1 MNFID
6 LRKFEFETDKI
17 ISSND
22 SEFIFGNTEQEEGIY
37 VRYFYIYN
45 MKNNVIHKINKIG
58 IETSECAYY
67 NSNII
72 KKNIYTNVYKVRG
85 EDTETSIYRINIIN
99 GQVDKLYSIHGDL
112 GIIILSDR
120 YVILRG
126 SNYEIDEEHSDVQK
140 DIRGEYEY
148 AILCDIKDKKQYE
161 INDKR
166 VVLGIRDYFIPYIVD
181 EDSYIVFE
189 EAYME
194 DWELEYMFEDG
205 IKKEEF
211 YRDSYRES
219 INIIS
224 IDKFVESVKNGCNVI
239 PFNEI
244 HKTELTSWTRYFG
257 MDNEN
262 IYYRVK
268 NFESKIQEIYSI
280 NKKTLKKRLVKS
292 IKIDGN
298 NESYSYY
305 RIWHDIENR
314 NIYEK
319 KIVDGNKKIIKEIYN
334 ENSSIILDNKNE
346 ELDGVIDEYIITSF
360 WTEDDNGDNY
370 KDFVK
375 IKNIKDGNIDI
386 YEGIC
391 RIIKDNVILFKQLC
405 VYDVLH

>member
-17 ISSND
+17 ISFND

-45 MKNNVIHKINKIG
+45 MKNNVLHKINKIG

-67 NSNII
+67 DSNII
-72 KKNIYTNVYKVRG
+72 NKYIYTNAYKVHG

-99 GQVDKLYSIHGDL
+99 GQVDKLYSIDGDL

-120 YVILRG
+120 YVLLRG

-148 AILCDIKDKKQYE
+148 AILCDIKDKKEYE

-205 IKKEEF
+205 IKKEKF
-211 YRDSYRES
+211 YMDSYRES

-224 IDKFVESVKNGCNVI
+224 IDKFAESVKNGCKVI

-319 KIVDGNKKIIKEIYN
+319 KIVDSNKKIIKEIYN
-334 ENSSIILDNKNE
+334 KNSSIILDDKNE

-370 KDFVK
+370 KNFLK

-391 RIIKDNVILFKQLC
+391 RIIKDNVILFN
-405 VYDVLH
+405 

>member
-17 ISSND
+17 ISFND

-45 MKNNVIHKINKIG
+45 MKNNVLDKINKIG

-67 NSNII
+67 DSNII
-72 KKNIYTNVYKVRG
+72 KKNIYTNVYKVHG
-85 EDTETSIYRINIIN
+85 ETTETSIYRINIIN

-148 AILCDIKDKKQYE
+148 AILCDIKDKKEYE

-166 VVLGIRDYFIPYIVD
+166 VVLGIRDYFITYIVD

-205 IKKEEF
+205 IKKEKF
-211 YRDSYRES
+211 YMDSYRES

-224 IDKFVESVKNGCNVI
+224 IDKFVESVKNGCKVI

-280 NKKTLKKRLVKS
+280 NKKTLDKRLVKS
-292 IKIDGN
+292 IKIDGK

-334 ENSSIILDNKNE
+334 KNSSIILDDKNE
-346 ELDGVIDEYIITSF
+346 ELDGIIDEYIITSF

-370 KDFVK
+370 KNFLK

-391 RIIKDNVILFKQLC
+391 TIIKDNVILFK
-405 VYDVLH
+405 